1 MAPSMLS
8 TNLWCGVR
16 PVALMRTLT
25 APDTVAPL
33 AGDVNA
39 AVRPGGG
46 WLPLRTL
53 TVTLADPDLIEFLTV
68 TRSVC
73 VPSGVRVV
81 SHGRLMLVLA
91 EDSVQTIVGPP
102 ES

>member
-1 MAPSMLS
+1 MP
-8 TNLWCGVR
+8 
-16 PVALMRTLT
+16 TLT

-46 WLPLRTL
+46 GCVPLRTL

-81 SHGRLMLVLA
+81 SHGRLTLVLA
-91 EDSVQTIVGPP
+91 EDSVQTIVGPT